1 MSSVIHSNAANF
13 KSFLQNGV
21 DPRTGQYTLA
31 IALPAL
37 AGNDLIGPQ
46 LPLRL
51 AFNPLNDQDSGFG
64 KGWEL
69 SLTQY
74 VPGTHMLTL
83 HSGET
88 FKVTGSGAQPGIR
101 EKKLDTFHFHDDTA
115 EGGDRYRVVHKSGLV
130 EILTNQGGTTP
141 VYRPTEIR
149 SPAGHAVSL
158 SYSSNPVRLETLSY
172 RDADSQVQQLLKL
185 TYSTG
190 AVTIDLHP
198 NAAQD
203 KLYHARYTL
212 QMLNRE
218 LNKIILP
225 GEEGANWRIEYGT
238 VRNLLC
244 VRKVWTP
251 AGAEEHVTYEDEGHV
266 LPANGQRAALPRVTT
281 HTVYPGAGQPPLKT
295 TYTYKHFDTDN
306 QQWLDHNFV
315 GYNSGITWQDNGED
329 NLYRAQP
336 SYQYS
341 VTAHFWDGD
350 SEMRTCTQ
358 TYNRHHLLV
367 RQALE
372 QDGHI
377 EETLTQYHEQPD
389 TPFDDQPPYFQ
400 LPHVI
405 TKRWTLRSD
414 PFKQRVEQVTTL
426 YDDAGNLIEEV
437 QPTGI
442 HTRYAYYHEQGETG
456 EDGTCP
462 PDPENFRRNLKCST
476 VYPVGLQ
483 GDAPVMRTRLSYK
496 AYSPLAGITN
506 PWLAISE
513 ERQFQVIDAD
523 HANESEQ
530 LLQRVEREYLETPD
544 DAYLHGRPDHQA
556 TTRYGNDLAN
566 PLRKAI
572 ESRTTRTRWRYRKVR
587 DDKWGLEHWRDTTVS
602 GFDLEQMS
610 TSEAASALDGQQTYR
625 QDGTG
630 NAVRI
635 TYDVLGRVT
644 EETVAPGTPDE
655 TRTVYGYTLV
665 AATGEKAT
673 QWVTE
678 STGVMSIM
686 TLDGC
691 NRPVQ
696 EERETAA
703 LAGRAQVRSKRLVS
717 ESRYDGL
724 GQLRG
729 LTIYDYYQTSA
740 QAAEKVIEQ
749 TSSFDY
755 DAWGELCKTTQADG
769 VTLHRERTPFGADGD
784 QITEWMETPDRPD
797 ERQQHT
803 VTETNNFGKPAR
815 RFRVGSDGQILGR
828 RVFDYDGLGH
838 CTDEARYI
846 EKPDST
852 ARTSRRTSRYQFDPH
867 GRITQTEQPDKSA
880 VLRDFALHSGD
891 ELTERL
897 RIRPRNSSND
907 QVVCDRDFDGVSRLT
922 SLTMGARR
930 ETYTYVENTLLPH
943 TRTTASN
950 RTFTYAY
957 QASLSP
963 QPKSISIAT
972 SVNADAPHQA
982 TFDYHP
988 LTAAINDAT
997 NAQGTRSYLY
1007 TDQGYLE
1014 QAVWDDSITGEHYS
1028 CDYSHS
1034 LQGLPLR
1041 ITTSDGESVSHTYD
1055 TLGRLETT
1063 RQGDLLATFSY
1074 DSAGRLHSTET
1085 EDAANQQQVVCK
1097 QYYDDLGRQTS
1108 RTQTLTR
1115 TDGTTLTHA
1124 LELAWRS
1131 DDQLH
1136 SRTLSRDGSKVLHE
1150 SFDYDVL
1157 DRLEHH
1163 RFEGSEL
1170 PCNAQGR
1177 PIVSQ
1182 FFIYDDLNNLT
1193 ECYTDF
1199 ADGSMDVATYS
1210 YDGFLLREATHTL
1223 QPDYPARQA
1232 FSHDDDGNLLND
1244 EQGNRLRYDP
1254 VGRLVEVR
1262 SADDSQLLHSYRY
1275 DGHGDL
1281 VGATQGNA
1289 SEVQRRY
1296 QGYRLSSTVEN
1307 GLLTQYLYAADHPA
1321 GLQQS
1326 GTASGTRLLLTD
1338 HVGSVIAESDG
1349 STLEQARY
1357 NAYGENLTDSNL
1369 QGLLGFNGEARE
1381 RALGWY
1387 LLGRGYR
1394 AYNPVLMRFHS
1405 PDELYPEAA
1414 GINPYSYC
1422 GGNPVNWR
1430 DPSGHVGERYSMEL
1444 PYIPPTPAPKPKKDW
1459 RSWLGV
1465 ALGAVFVVVSLIFL
1479 PPVGFTLA
1487 FAAGASSLG
1496 LDIASTAASAVA
1508 AANGDETANNWAF
1521 WLGIASAVST
1531 LGIMAMS
1538 RFMTVKTATSEVAT
1552 RSVATQTDDVVG
1564 SVTKNIDLTQPR
1576 SIFGPTSNL
1585 PSRRF
1590 NNYVRKFTTGNG
1602 QTKFSELDSLD
1613 SIPLTGDRNNIRN
1626 PIFKPDKNAAPRIVA
1641 ANEVITEGAT
1651 TLTVTPPSPTLA
1663 EWTPAAGIA
1672 GWGRRVVDGIVK
1684 YESGM
1689 FLPDYRPPGI

>member
-1 MSSVIHSNAANF
+1 MASVIHSNAANF
-13 KSFLQNGV
+13 QSFLQNGV

-31 IALPAL
+31 IALPVL

-51 AFNPLNDQDSGFG
+51 AFNPLNDEDSGFG
-64 KGWEL
+64 KGWAL
-69 SLTQY
+69 SLTEY
-74 VPGTHMLTL
+74 VPGTQILTL

-88 FKVTGSGAQPGIR
+88 FKVTGSGEQPGIR

-115 EGGDRYRVVHKSGLV
+115 QGADRYRVVHKSGLV
-130 EILTNQGGTTP
+130 EVLTRQAGSTP
-141 VYRPTEIR
+141 VYLPTEVR
-149 SPAGHAVSL
+149 SAAGHTVSL

-172 RDADSQVQQLLKL
+172 RDADDQVQQLLKL

-190 AVTIDLHP
+190 GVTIDLHP
-198 NAAQD
+198 NAAPG

-212 QMLNRE
+212 QMFNRE
-218 LNKIILP
+218 LQKIILP
-225 GEEGANWRIEYGT
+225 SAEGANWRIEYGT
-238 VRNLLC
+238 VRDLLC

-251 AGAEEHVTYEDEGHV
+251 AGAEEQVAYEDEGHI
-266 LPANGQRAALPRVTT
+266 LPTNGQRAALPRVTT
-281 HTVYPGAGQPPLKT
+281 HTLYPGAGQPPLKT
-295 TYTYKHFDTDN
+295 TYTYKHYDPDS
-306 QQWLDHNFV
+306 QQWLDRNFV

-341 VTAHFWDGD
+341 VTAHFWDGAT
-350 SEMRTCTQ
+350 EIRTRTQ

-367 RQALE
+367 RQAIE
-372 QDGHI
+372 QEGHV

-389 TPFDDQPPYFQ
+389 IPFDDQPPYFQ

-405 TKRWTLRSD
+405 TKRWTLRDD
-414 PFKQRVEQVTTL
+414 PFKVRVEHVTTL

-442 HTRYAYYHEQGETG
+442 RTRYAYYHEQGESG

-462 PDPENFRRNLKCST
+462 PDPENFRRNLKSTT
-476 VYPVGLQ
+476 VYPLDQQ

-496 AYSPLAGITN
+496 AYLPLAGISN
-506 PWLAISE
+506 PWLGVSE
-513 ERQFQVIDAD
+513 ERQLQIFNAD
-523 HANESEQ
+523 QADESEQ
-530 LLQRVEREYLETPD
+530 LLQLVEREYLETPG

-556 TTRYGNDLAN
+556 VTRYGNDLVN

-572 ESRTTRTRWRYRKVR
+572 DSRTTRTRWRYRKVR
-587 DDKWGLEHWRDTTVS
+587 DDKWGVEHWRDTSVS

-610 TSEAASALDGQQTYR
+610 TSEAASALSGQQTYGE
-625 QDGTG
+625 DGAG

-635 TYDVLGRVT
+635 NYDVLGRVT

-655 TRTVYGYTLV
+655 SRTVHGYNQVTNS
-665 AATGEKAT
+665 GETAT
-673 QWVTE
+673 QWVIE

-703 LAGRAQVRSKRLVS
+703 AAGAARSKKLVS

-729 LTIYDYYQTSA
+729 LTVYDYYQTSA
-740 QAAEKVIEQ
+740 QAAEQVIAL

-769 VTLHRERTPFGADGD
+769 VTVHRERTPFGMDGD
-784 QITEWMETPDRPD
+784 QITEWMETPDRPG

-803 VTETNNFGKPAR
+803 VTETNSLGKPAQH
-815 RFRVGSDGQILGR
+815 FRIASDGKIMGR
-828 RVFDYDGLGH
+828 RVLAYDGLGH
-838 CTDEARYI
+838 CTDEARYFD
-846 EKPDST
+846 KPTGTSS
-852 ARTSRRTSRYQFDPH
+852 TSRRASRYRFDPQ

-880 VLRDFALHSGD
+880 VLRDFALHSSA

-897 RIRPRNSSND
+897 QVRPRNSSNG
-907 QVVCDRDFDGVSRLT
+907 QLVCERDFDGVARLK
-922 SLTMGARR
+922 SLHMGARR
-930 ETYTYVENTLLPH
+930 EAYTYVENTVLPL
-943 TRTTASN
+943 TRTTASS
-950 RTFTYAY
+950 RTFTFAY
-957 QASLSP
+957 QPSLSA
-963 QPKSISIAT
+963 QPKSISITTAEA
-972 SVNADAPHQA
+972 ADAPNQA

-988 LTAAINDAT
+988 LTAAINDAS
-997 NAQGTRSYLY
+997 NAQGTRSYRY

-1014 QAVWDDSITGEHYS
+1014 QALWDDSITGEHYS

-1041 ITTSDGESVSHTYD
+1041 VTTSDGDSITHTYD
-1055 TLGRLETT
+1055 ALGRLQTT
-1063 RQGDLLATFSY
+1063 RQGSLLATFGY

-1085 EDAANQQQVVCK
+1085 EDAANRQRLLSK
-1097 QYYDDLGRQTS
+1097 QYYDDLGRETS
-1108 RTQTLTR
+1108 RTQALTR
-1115 TDGTTLTHA
+1115 TDGSTLIHA
-1124 LELAWRS
+1124 LELSWRS
-1131 DDQLH
+1131 DDQLY
-1136 SRTLSRDGSKVLHE
+1136 SRTLSRDGSEILHE
-1150 SFDYDVL
+1150 RFDYDVL

-1170 PCNAQGR
+1170 PSNGSGR
-1177 PIVSQ
+1177 QIVSQ
-1182 FFIYDDLNNLT
+1182 FFIYDALNNLT

-1199 ADGSMDVATYS
+1199 ADGSMDVATYV

-1244 EQGNRLRYDP
+1244 EQGNRLLYDP
-1254 VGRLVEVR
+1254 TGRLMEVR
-1262 SADDSQLLHSYRY
+1262 SADGLQLLHSYRY

-1281 VGATQGNA
+1281 VGSTQGNA

-1296 QGYRLSSTVEN
+1296 QGYRLSSTLEN
-1307 GLLTQYLYAADHPA
+1307 GLLTQYLYAADQPA

-1326 GTASGTRLLLTD
+1326 GSGNSTRLLLTD
-1338 HVGSVIAESDG
+1338 ANGSVIGESDG
-1349 STLEQARY
+1349 STLEQAHY
-1357 NAYGENLTDSNL
+1357 NAYGETLADSNL

-1405 PDELYPEAA
+1405 PDELYPEDA

-1430 DPSGHVGERYSMEL
+1430 DPSGHVGERYSVEL
-1444 PYIPPTPAPKPKKDW
+1444 PFIPPTPAPKPKSDW

-1465 ALGAVFVVVSLIFL
+1465 ALGAIFAVVSLIFL
-1479 PPVGFTLA
+1479 PPVGLTLA
-1487 FAAGASSLG
+1487 FAAGATSLG
-1496 LDIASTAASAVA
+1496 LDVASTAASAVA
-1508 AANGDETANNWAF
+1508 AANGDETANNWSF

-1531 LGIMAMS
+1531 LGVIAMS
-1538 RFMTVKTATSEVAT
+1538 RFMSVKNVANELGTRSADAATS
-1552 RSVATQTDDVVG
+1552 TDDLISSASKGVN
-1564 SVTKNIDLTQPR
+1564 TTQPR
-1576 SIFGPTSNL
+1576 SIATATSTSGL
-1585 PSRRF
+1585 P
-1590 NNYVRKFTTGNG
+1590 
-1602 QTKFSELDSLD
+1602 
-1613 SIPLTGDRNNIRN
+1613 
-1626 PIFKPDKNAAPRIVA
+1626 APRVKNEYIGKIIVGSGDA
-1641 ANEVITEGAT
+1641 RYSDVFALENPTVKFKITPEPEIYDISPLFET
-1651 TLTVTPPSPTLA
+1651 SPTPFIQ
-1663 EWTPAAGIA
+1663 PAPPVPIVQPAPPTKLVSSGSIL
-1672 GWGRRVVDGIVK
+1672 GFQKEDGRWVENLGNPSYSPQNPHLLYPK
-1684 YESGM
+1684 
-1689 FLPDYRPPGI
+1689 